1 MTEEIKAL
9 RQEVDKIKKASEEAI
24 AKLETESSKLIQS
37 QKELRESFE
46 AQKRIIG
53 ATPEAAP

>member
-9 RQEVDKIKKASEEAI
+9 RQEVNEIKKASEDAI
-24 AKLETESSKLIQS
+24 AKLEAESTKLIQS

-46 AQKRIIG
+46 ALEKEILENHIH
-53 ATPEAAP
+53 